1 MQISRCIQINREP
14 NEQAKTCA
22 RVHMNMQTQR
32 AAHIELARV
41 VCVCVCAE
49 NVLQFRVGALAH
61 CYAKWNPTTG
71 KDVPGTFGG
80 CPRFC

>member
-1 MQISRCIQINREP
+1 
-14 NEQAKTCA
+14 
-22 RVHMNMQTQR
+22 MNMQTQR
-32 AAHIELARV
+32 AAHIELGRV
-41 VCVCVCAE
+41 VCVRVRARAE

-71 KDVPGTFGG
+71 KDVRGTFGG